1 MLPNPYTPGQV
12 PRVLVGRSV
21 ELDRIRSVI
30 SRVATFGELGGP
42 LLVFHA
48 PRGVGKTSLLRT
60 AQRQAAEVGFVT
72 AWVACSRERPFLPEL
87 VRAVERA
94 LTRAEVIP
102 PGDAGAGW
110 RARLDGISVEFGLP
124 GAKIRADLAR
134 RDDAPEASPGVAPIA
149 ALEDLLHEAATA
161 VRRRGGAGLLVFLD
175 ELHAASADDMATL
188 LNALQNLDGER
199 EDNPVAVITAGLP
212 VTPEALTRAATFG
225 ERSAFVPLDL
235 LSEADA
241 RAALTEPA
249 ESLGVEWS
257 PEALDRVVAEA
268 QGHPYF
274 LQLIGSATWN
284 AARPEEVVFGARAYT
299 QYGCSACHGIDGK
312 GGVSP
317 QVPGITAAA
326 PDPAADIKKV
336 IENGIGVSADA
347 QAPFMPSWNRIIP
360 DAQIDGLVAYIQAG
374 VPVVL
379 GIDQERPGPTLSPK
393 TAGAMLYVADGCQN
407 CHGVNGLG
415 GVPNKGS
422 ADGSIPP
429 VAGADF
435 ASEFDTPAKIRD
447 MIVNGSV
454 VAKPPVAAMP
464 RWGGVLTDSEIDA
477 LVAYIQSLTPAK

>member
-21 ELDRIRSVI
+21 ELDRIRTLI

-60 AQRQAAEVGFVT
+60 AQRQAAEVGFVS

-94 LTRAEVIP
+94 LTRADVIA

-124 GAKIRADLAR
+124 GAKVRADLAR
-134 RDDAPEASPGVAPIA
+134 REPPTEPPPGSAPIA
-149 ALEDLLHEAATA
+149 ALEDLLHESSEAI
-161 VRRRGGAGLLVFLD
+161 RRRGGAGLLVFLD

-199 EDNPVAVITAGLP
+199 EDNPLAVITAGLP

-235 LSEADA
+235 LSDADA
-241 RAALTEPA
+241 RAALSEPA

-257 PEALDRVVAEA
+257 PEALDRVVTEA

-274 LQLIGSATWN
+274 LQLVGSATWN
-284 AARPEEVVFGARAYT
+284 AARPDEGDVL
-299 QYGCSACHGIDGK
+299 
-312 GGVSP
+312 
-317 QVPGITAAA
+317 
-326 PDPAADIKKV
+326 
-336 IENGIGVSADA
+336 
-347 QAPFMPSWNRIIP
+347 
-360 DAQIDGLVAYIQAG
+360 GLEAVEAG
-374 VPVVL
+374 VPAANEQL
-379 GIDQERPGPTLSPK
+379 
-393 TAGAMLYVADGCQN
+393 TAMYRARW
-407 CHGVNGLG
+407 
-415 GVPNKGS
+415 GS
-422 ADGSIPP
+422 ATEGEQ
-429 VAGADF
+429 AF
-435 ASEFDTPAKIRD
+435 L
-447 MIVNGSV
+447 
-454 VAKPPVAAMP
+454 AAMAAAGTENVTRAQIAHRLGVSTQAISVP
-464 RWGGVLTDSEIDA
+464 RERLIEKGVIEPVGHG
-477 LVAYIQSLTPAK
+477 LVRFTLPGFGDYVSSLA

>member
-21 ELDRIRSVI
+21 ELDRIRTLI

-60 AQRQAAEVGFVT
+60 AQRQAAEVGFVS

-102 PGDAGAGW
+102 SGDAGAGW
-110 RARLDGISVEFGLP
+110 RSRLDGISVEFGLP
-124 GAKIRADLAR
+124 GAKVRADLAR
-134 RDDAPEASPGVAPIA
+134 KEPPAEPPPGSAPIA
-149 ALEDLLHEAATA
+149 ALEDLLHESSDA

-199 EDNPVAVITAGLP
+199 EDNPLAVITAGLP

-235 LSEADA
+235 LSDADA
-241 RAALTEPA
+241 RAALSEPA

-274 LQLIGSATWN
+274 LQLVGSATWN
-284 AARPEEVVFGARAYT
+284 AARPDEGDVL
-299 QYGCSACHGIDGK
+299 
-312 GGVSP
+312 
-317 QVPGITAAA
+317 
-326 PDPAADIKKV
+326 
-336 IENGIGVSADA
+336 
-347 QAPFMPSWNRIIP
+347 
-360 DAQIDGLVAYIQAG
+360 GLEAVEAG
-374 VPVVL
+374 VPAANEQL
-379 GIDQERPGPTLSPK
+379 
-393 TAGAMLYVADGCQN
+393 TAMYRARW
-407 CHGVNGLG
+407 
-415 GVPNKGS
+415 GS
-422 ADGSIPP
+422 ATEGEQ
-429 VAGADF
+429 AF
-435 ASEFDTPAKIRD
+435 L
-447 MIVNGSV
+447 
-454 VAKPPVAAMP
+454 AAMAAAGTENVTRAQIAHRLGVSTQAISVP
-464 RWGGVLTDSEIDA
+464 RERLIEKGVIEPVGHG
-477 LVAYIQSLTPAK
+477 LVRFTLPGFGDYVSSLA